1 MKLKLLAALAALVCA
16 VAVMAEPLVIPV
28 TVTTTA
34 TQAVYTNVVDVPQ
47 PTVGAIFGAAGPF
60 RLLEKVVVKNNTL
73 TNASVSVEMADL
85 DDWTTLTGSPVTAA
99 TRAQGIGYPA
109 RLVAETIAGYVVTG
123 DVPLAVTST
132 VTRPEPYWVQRVRL
146 ITTLTT
152 ATNASTLKLG
162 LQFR

>member
-1 MKLKLLAALAALVCA
+1 M
-16 VAVMAEPLVIPV
+16 
-28 TVTTTA
+28 
-34 TQAVYTNVVDVPQ
+34 
-47 PTVGAIFGAAGPF
+47 
-60 RLLEKVVVKNNTL
+60 
-73 TNASVSVEMADL
+73 
-85 DDWTTLTGSPVTAA
+85 TAA
-99 TRAQGIGYPA
+99 TTAQTVSYPA

-146 ITTLTT
+146 ITTLTA